1 MKITIEGTPKEVKEL
16 LQTVDSSKE
25 QKEQGLDLNI
35 RGVLNSLDKERA
47 VKSMMNGR
55 GYHGSD
61 SSIVPEKGSITLHD
75 NGMVEE
81 RWVDEKGIECCST
94 DISQLK

>member
-16 LQTVDSSKE
+16 LQTVDRSEE

-35 RGVLNSLDKERA
+35 RGVINSLDRERA
-47 VKSMMNGR
+47 IKSMMHGR
-55 GYHGSD
+55 EYHGSD
-61 SSIVPEKGSITLHD
+61 SSVDPKKGNITLHD

-81 RWVDEKGIECCST
+81 RWVDEKGVECRST
-94 DISQLK
+94 DISHLK

>member
-35 RGVLNSLDKERA
+35 RGVISSLDRERA
-47 VKSMMNGR
+47 VKAMLS
-55 GYHGSD
+55 GSR
-61 SSIVPEKGSITLHD
+61 V
-75 NGMVEE
+75 N
-81 RWVDEKGIECCST
+81 
-94 DISQLK
+94 